1 MVKMT
6 LKIPSIS
13 PVFADLSGF
22 SHLFLVLVFLIGIL
36 LSDSTRLAE
45 NGKGAGVDVH
55 AGNLDFYVP

>member
-22 SHLFLVLVFLIGIL
+22 ARLFSLLVGGEGIL